1 MNRAERR
8 SQERAGV
15 DTRNIME
22 QYRQEAYSQGYMAGM
37 AHEIDV
43 TFNMLA
49 YTMTYK
55 TGYSK
60 AKIKELLRTA
70 YLHID
75 SFRTHQ
81 LLPEDY
87 DAICDELKD
96 EGLSI
101 EKIMET
107 IN

>member
-8 SQERAGV
+8 RQERLGV

-22 QYRQEAYSQGYMAGM
+22 QYRQEAYSAGYMAGM
-37 AHEIDV
+37 AHEIEV

-49 YTMTYK
+49 YTLSYK
-55 TGYSK
+55 TDYPK
-60 AKIKELLRTA
+60 EKIQELLRTA

-87 DAICDELKD
+87 DTICKELEEQGTSLTAIMK
-96 EGLSI
+96 
-101 EKIMET
+101 T
-107 IN
+107 ID